1 MSLWGRIAGEF
12 IDVIEWKD
20 DSANT
25 LVWRF
30 ERFNDAIKYGAKLT
44 VREGQVAVFVS
55 EGQIADVYPP
65 GLYQLETRNMP
76 IMTTLQHWDHGFNSP
91 FKAEVYFVSTRRFT
105 DQKWGTRNPVTLR
118 DPEFGP
124 VRLRAFGT
132 YTMRV
137 ADAALFMREIV
148 GTDGHFTT
156 DEISEQLRNL
166 IVARM
171 SEALATSGIPI
182 LDLAASYDKL
192 GAFVTDRI
200 GPVVEQGYGIR
211 LDQLMVENVSLPPE
225 VEAALDKRTSMGVIG
240 DLDRYT
246 RFQAAEA
253 LGKSGADGTVGAG
266 IGLGAGMAM
275 AQQVAGA
282 FGKGAAAPGQ
292 ATARTARASRRSW
305 AGRSWG
311 VASAANHRGGAMR
324 RRGTSAACGW
334 SHRTCTSPAVRARA
348 LRRVQAAKAACLCG
362 TVTLAPRPPRAA
374 KASRAAGSA
383 PGSTSRP
390 TYSIAMP
397 VWRAKAAWICGE
409 GDLATDRPNSA

>member
-200 GPVVEQGYGIR
+200 GPVVEQGYGIK

-253 LGKSGADGTVGAG
+253 LGKSGADGTVAAG

-292 ATARTARASRRSW
+292 AAPPPLPGAARWFVAIDGAQQGPFEPPVL
-305 AGRSWG
+305 AQM
-311 VASAANHRGGAMR
+311 VASGALTRDSLVWTDGM
-324 RRGTSAACGW
+324 AEWA
-334 SHRTCTSPAVRARA
+334 
-348 LRRVQAAKAACLCG
+348 
-362 TVTLAPRPPRAA
+362 
-374 KASRAAGSA
+374 AAG
-383 PGSTSRP
+383 GQ
-390 TYSIAMP
+390 
-397 VWRAKAAWICGE
+397 
-409 GDLATDRPNSA
+409 DRLQPLFAHQPPPLPKS